1 MTMDMSITIYQIIL
15 GTVSLIV
22 IGNRL
27 FRFVR
32 RETSQ
37 SVFKLVTVV
46 GIWGVIGSVAF
57 YPEIAHIIRRTLG
70 FGDNFNTLIF
80 IGFVILFVLF
90 FKLLSIVEKLENHLT
105 ELIRK
110 EALTDLKKRR

>member
-1 MTMDMSITIYQIIL
+1 MNITVYQIIL
-15 GTVSLIV
+15 GIISLVV

-27 FRFVR
+27 LRFVR

-37 SVFKLVTVV
+37 SVFKLLTVV
-46 GIWGVIGSVAF
+46 GVWGIIGGIAF

-80 IGFVILFVLF
+80 IAFVILFVLF
-90 FKLLSIVEKLENHLT
+90 FRLLSIVEKLENHIT
-105 ELIRK
+105 EIIRK
-110 EALTDLKKRR
+110 EALKDIKKKRRF